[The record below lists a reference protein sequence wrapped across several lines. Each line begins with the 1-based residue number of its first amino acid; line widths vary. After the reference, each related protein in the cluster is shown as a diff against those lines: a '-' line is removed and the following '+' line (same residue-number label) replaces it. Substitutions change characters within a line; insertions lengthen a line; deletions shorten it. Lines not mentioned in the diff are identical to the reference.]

1 MIWGSAVGP
10 VIAEIVGRQRLYD
23 VWHQW
28 RPVVF
33 VERSL
38 GEDGKTM
45 DFYKPAVTYRGQV
58 AAFDGA
64 HAIALAKSMN
74 LTQVP
79 LVKEA
84 AHG

>member
-1 MIWGSAVGP
+1 M
-10 VIAEIVGRQRLYD
+10 LFD

-45 DFYKPAVTYRGQV
+45 DFYAPALAYRGQV
-58 AAFDGA
+58 KAMSGA
-64 HAIALAKSMN
+64 HAI
-74 LTQVP
+74 
-79 LVKEA
+79 EA
-84 AHG
+84 ARREGLSSAPIVKAVRS